1 MSNNTH
7 QTPSANVMTR
17 IPTLASS
24 NHHTVPTMPQDA
36 PYSGFN
42 ALPVELQGLIFE
54 QYLPEF
60 AEITPLRKVDS
71 PVTLS
76 LVCRDWRYIAL
87 TTPSLWSG
95 MSIVVQ
101 EHASTSQSQKLCR
114 QLERWLALS
123 KYHPLFIRLFYAYS
137 GKKTFSAY
145 GGSSADALGLR
156 VVSMLRVHAGR
167 WRNVE
172 FQCPSTLLK
181 PLVDGG
187 GGSYSSDL
195 SVDERNA
202 RIYPQLRG
210 FTLDVTN
217 TPSTARAVDFRNLRL
232 PLEALTQL
240 HLVADH
246 NRLLSLAECRDL
258 LAHCPQLRRCTL
270 NAELREEDIVGES
283 LLPTAQH
290 SQPTGQ
296 HSQPAGESTK
306 PTCDLEQL
314 SIQLRPST
322 STQNDPTRVPQAFAN
337 FLDALRLDSLTDL
350 TIEWMGNLVPS
361 CDGASQLAQALARC
375 TSLES
380 LDLRYI
386 PLTTDELL
394 ACLKGL
400 GGLRSLA
407 LTYSMVADSARLTSP
422 VNRDLL
428 RALEGG
434 AKGGPSS
441 QTTLLPRLRT
451 LRLVSHCSDVDE
463 ADVMRFLDR
472 RCVGGS
478 LRSFKLLWARRV
490 SSDLQTRLTDMWCA
504 VRGLEV
510 DVDRFR
516 YGRG

>member
-7 QTPSANVMTR
+7 QTPTANVMTR

-24 NHHTVPTMPQDA
+24 NHHTVPTMLQDA

-42 ALPVELQGLIFE
+42 ALPVELQGLVFE
-54 QYLPEF
+54 QYLPES

-167 WRNVE
+167 WRNVV

-246 NRLLSLAECRDL
+246 NRLLSLAECSDL

-270 NAELREEDIVGES
+270 NAELREGDIVGVS
-283 LLPTAQH
+283 LQSLD
-290 SQPTGQ
+290 Q
-296 HSQPAGESTK
+296 HSQPAGGSTK
-306 PTCDLEQL
+306 PTCDLDQL

-322 STQNDPTRVPQAFAN
+322 STHVDPTRVPQALAD
-337 FLDALRLDSLTDL
+337 FLDALHLDGLTEL
-350 TIEWMGNLVPS
+350 TVEWMGNLVPS
-361 CDGASQLAQALARC
+361 CGGASQLAQTLARC
-375 TSLES
+375 YRLES
-380 LDLRYI
+380 LDLRYV
-386 PLTTDELL
+386 PLSTDELL
-394 ACLKGL
+394 ACLREL
-400 GGLRSLA
+400 HHLEALA
-407 LTYSMVADSARLTSP
+407 LTYSMDADSARFTIP
-422 VNRDLL
+422 VNKDLL
-428 RALEGG
+428 LALEGG
-434 AKGGPSS
+434 TQGDLS
-441 QTTLLPRLRT
+441 LLPRLRT

-463 ADVMRFLDR
+463 ADVMRFLDV
-472 RCVGGS
+472 RCRGGS

-490 SSDLQTRLTDMWCA
+490 SPNLKRWLEDMRCGA
-504 VRGLEV
+504 RDLEV
-510 DVDRFR
+510 DVDRFP
-516 YGRG
+516 YGRN

>member
-7 QTPSANVMTR
+7 QAPSATVMTR
-17 IPTLASS
+17 IRTLSSS
-24 NHHTVPTMPQDA
+24 NYETVPTMPQEL

-42 ALPVELQGLIFE
+42 ALPVEIQGLIFE

-60 AEITPLRKVDS
+60 VDLTPVREVDS

-95 MSIVVQ
+95 MSIVVH
-101 EHASTSQSQKLCR
+101 EHAAILQSQKLCR

-123 KYHPLFIRLFYAYS
+123 KSHPLFVRLSYAYS
-137 GKKTFSAY
+137 GRKTFSAY
-145 GGSSADALGLR
+145 GGSGADALGLR
-156 VVSMLRVHAGR
+156 VVSMLRVHVGR
-167 WRNVE
+167 WRNVV

-181 PLVDGG
+181 PLVDGDD
-187 GGSYSSDL
+187 GSYSSE
-195 SVDERNA
+195 SPVDKRDTTM
-202 RIYPQLRG
+202 YPQLRG

-258 LAHCPQLRRCTL
+258 LARCPRLRRCTL
-270 NAELREEDIVGES
+270 NAEIWEEGAAGELQVAGDVSRVGES
-283 LLPTAQH
+283 PK
-290 SQPTGQ
+290 
-296 HSQPAGESTK
+296 PA
-306 PTCDLEQL
+306 CDLEQL

-322 STQNDPTRVPQAFAN
+322 STHADPTRVPQALAD
-337 FLDALRLDSLTDL
+337 FLDALPLDGPTELTV
-350 TIEWMGNLVPS
+350 EWMGNLVPS
-361 CDGASQLAQALARC
+361 CGGASQLAQALARC
-375 TSLES
+375 GRLES
-380 LDLRYI
+380 LDLRHI
-386 PLTTDELL
+386 PLTTDELVG
-394 ACLKGL
+394 CLKGL
-400 GGLRSLA
+400 NLEALS
-407 LTYSMVADSARLTSP
+407 LTYSMDPDSARFTSP
-422 VNRDLL
+422 VNNDLL
-428 RALEGG
+428 LALKDG
-434 AKGGPSS
+434 S
-441 QTTLLPRLRT
+441 QPRSALLPRLSS

-463 ADVMRFLDR
+463 ADVIRFLDR
-472 RCVGGS
+472 RCVSNQGVEP

-516 YGRG
+516 YGRD

>member
-7 QTPSANVMTR
+7 QAPSATVMTR
-17 IPTLASS
+17 IRTLSSS
-24 NHHTVPTMPQDA
+24 NYETVPTMPQEL

-60 AEITPLRKVDS
+60 VDLTPVREVDS

-95 MSIVVQ
+95 MSIVVH

-114 QLERWLALS
+114 QLERWLAIS
-123 KYHPLFIRLFYAYS
+123 KSHPLFVRLSYNYS
-137 GKKTFSAY
+137 GRKTFSAY
-145 GGSSADALGLR
+145 GGSSSDALGLR
-156 VVSMLRVHAGR
+156 VVSMLRVHASR
-167 WRNVE
+167 WRNVI

-181 PLVDGG
+181 PLVDGDAG
-187 GGSYSSDL
+187 ESTIMVGKR
-195 SVDERNA
+195 ETTM
-202 RIYPQLRG
+202 YPQLRG

-217 TPSTARAVDFRNLRL
+217 TPSTPRAIDFRDLRL

-246 NRLLSLAECRDL
+246 NRLLSLADCRDL
-258 LAHCPQLRRCTL
+258 LARCPRLRRCTL

-283 LLPTAQH
+283 LQPTA
-290 SQPTGQ
+290 Q

-322 STQNDPTRVPQAFAN
+322 STHADPTRVPQALAD
-337 FLDALRLDSLTDL
+337 FLGALRLDNLADL
-350 TIEWMGNLVPS
+350 TVEWMGNLVPS
-361 CDGASQLAQALARC
+361 CGCASQLAQALVRC
-375 TSLES
+375 GSLAS
-380 LDLRYI
+380 LDLRYV
-386 PLTTDELL
+386 PLTTDELVG
-394 ACLKGL
+394 CLKGVNQ
-400 GGLRSLA
+400 LRSLS
-407 LTYSMVADSARLTSP
+407 LTYSMDADSARFTSP
-422 VNRDLL
+422 INRESL

-434 AKGGPSS
+434 AKGGISLQS
-441 QTTLLPRLRT
+441 TLLPQLRT

-472 RCVGGS
+472 RCVGVTGVQQ
-478 LRSFKLLWARRV
+478 LRSFKLQWNRRV
-490 SSDLQTRLTDMWCA
+490 SPDLKRYLEDMRGA
-504 VRGLEV
+504 SQGLEM

-516 YGRG
+516 SGTH